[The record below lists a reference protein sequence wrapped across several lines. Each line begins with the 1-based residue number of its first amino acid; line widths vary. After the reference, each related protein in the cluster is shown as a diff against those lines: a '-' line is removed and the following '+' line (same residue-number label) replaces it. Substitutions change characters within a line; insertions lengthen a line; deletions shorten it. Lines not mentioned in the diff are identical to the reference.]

1 MDKRTKA
8 LQYYRTG
15 HFLETINPLSK
26 FTVLSCFSAFVFI
39 SGSVY
44 SPIVV
49 FISCGIIFFLSPFRF
64 FEFQGSRI
72 LFVTTMFIAI
82 LQILFLEQGNVLVT
96 LPFLRITDLGL
107 INAIRA
113 SLRFISI
120 ILLSYLFVL
129 TTDPGSFVAS
139 LVQLGLPYRY
149 GYTLITAMRMIPMIK
164 SEVNKISYAQIT
176 RGVKYSL
183 FPINKLIS
191 NINRFFKVVLIAMI
205 KRVNQLVISMEGR
218 SFGLYPKKT
227 TLNQITFNR
236 LDYLVIFLS
245 LLLIPISF
253 LWR

>member
-1 MDKRTKA
+1 M
-8 LQYYRTG
+8 
-15 HFLETINPLSK
+15 
-26 FTVLSCFSAFVFI
+26 LSCLSAFVFI

-44 SPIVV
+44 PY
-49 FISCGIIFFLSPFRF
+49 SCFYFVRIIFFLSPFRF
-64 FEFQGSRI
+64 FEFGLKNIVCYNNVYCNFADNIFRAGKCSCH
-72 LFVTTMFIAI
+72 VAI
-82 LQILFLEQGNVLVT
+82 
-96 LPFLRITDLGL
+96 LRITDLGL
-107 INAIRA
+107 INAVRA

-139 LVQLGLPYRY
+139 LVQLGIPYRY
-149 GYTLITAMRMIPMIK
+149 GYTLITAMRMIPMVK

-176 RGVKYSL
+176 RGAKYSL

-218 SFGLYPKKT
+218 SFGLYQKKT
-227 TLNQITFNR
+227 TLNQITFNW

-245 LLLIPISF
+245 LLLIPIF
-253 LWR
+253 FMEINRWKIKTKGVIKNGGCAE